1 SFNSAVAANWP
12 RAVTHVATPPSRASG
27 AASGEGMELA
37 SWQPGPRPVPEG
49 TETSG
54 TRSRRWLRT
63 SGVTS
68 STSAQRWSRADDA
81 VLRRYIRVATECD
94 LRPLRSGP
102 SGLSSIRRWISRS
115 QMFTQRCRRIRW
127 NREMQD
133 AGPAYWLD
141 LFTGKTWDE

>member
-1 SFNSAVAANWP
+1 
-12 RAVTHVATPPSRASG
+12 
-27 AASGEGMELA
+27 
-37 SWQPGPRPVPEG
+37 
-49 TETSG
+49 
-54 TRSRRWLRT
+54 
-63 SGVTS
+63 
-68 STSAQRWSRADDA
+68 
-81 VLRRYIRVATECD
+81 TECD

-141 LFTGKTWDE
+141 LFTGKTWDEFRAAGAAITGFRQGSASVCKRIRPGDILVCYVTGVKRWVGGLEVVGPSGDTSRIWTDDAFPVRIAVRPLVLLDAVY